1 MTESALTSI
10 ENARLAPED
19 IAFVIPHPNIRIIE
33 SAMKRLD
40 IPMEKAV
47 SVLHKTGNT
56 SSASIPLALVDAV
69 LDGRIQ
75 GDNLLLVGFE
85 QG

>member
-10 ENARLAPED
+10 EDARLAPED
-19 IAFVIPHPNIRIIE
+19 IAFVIPHQANIRIIE

-47 SVLHKTGNT
+47 SVLHKTGEYVFCFHP
-56 SSASIPLALVDAV
+56 ASTWLTPY
-69 LDGRIQ
+69 
-75 GDNLLLVGFE
+75 
-85 QG
+85 